1 MKRKTRIIQISGLR
15 GLFLAVFIV
24 ACLGAGFIVFP
35 GIVAMKA
42 WNLAASYISL
52 PLINLYQGLLLWA
65 IVAISIFIINDRKKF
80 LVALKSPDRLS
91 ESEVKSLLER
101 MKLQSQAHAL
111 NSMILKS
118 GEIKSVDKKVEKS
131 EEKSEKDKENV

>member
-1 MKRKTRIIQISGLR
+1 
-15 GLFLAVFIV
+15 
-24 ACLGAGFIVFP
+24 
-35 GIVAMKA
+35 
-42 WNLAASYISL
+42 
-52 PLINLYQGLLLWA
+52 
-65 IVAISIFIINDRKKF
+65 
-80 LVALKSPDRLS
+80 
-91 ESEVKSLLER
+91 